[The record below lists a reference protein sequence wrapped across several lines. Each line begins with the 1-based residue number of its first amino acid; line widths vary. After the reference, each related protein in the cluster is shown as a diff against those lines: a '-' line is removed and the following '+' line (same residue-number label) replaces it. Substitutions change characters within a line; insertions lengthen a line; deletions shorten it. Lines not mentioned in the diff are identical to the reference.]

1 MLRSRGA
8 RGARLRRPGSSTSC
22 PGAAWPGRREEFDG
36 VEVVA
41 FADAAAFEDRP
52 AEHHARREGV
62 WGRGAG
68 KASGIASAT
77 DGEPVDV
84 GPRRGWISGRRR
96 GLDDRHCPQGHGPR
110 SRWSRVGVEK
120 VAALA
125 AAGRMRE
132 PGPAES
138 GGPGRTAAW
147 ARACASQARA
157 VVPGDLAAALA
168 ADRVARAAF
177 DALDRAARSLVLLP
191 LLRAAMP
198 EARRT
203 RLERGGAG
211 ARGERASRAAGAMT
225 RSGRRAPRGP
235 RTARPLG

>member
-1 MLRSRGA
+1 M
-8 RGARLRRPGSSTSC
+8 
-22 PGAAWPGRREEFDG
+22 
-36 VEVVA
+36 EVVA